1 MKRAA
6 TRKPARTPATPPP
19 ARPRQRAQP
28 SVQRDQ
34 FNAWLAHHTEVL
46 RSTFKQLLKTP
57 LTTLMTAAVIGIALT
72 LPTSLLLLLHNAH
85 YITKDWGNSVQ
96 ISLFLQPQVTD
107 EQAHSLARQLQQEYT
122 LSNIRVITHD
132 EAFAEYKAL
141 SGFGEALH
149 ALENNPLPAVL
160 VLNPQFEITDPEYS
174 EHLLNRLQNLEMV
187 DIAQYD
193 MLWLQRLFAML
204 KIIQRSIWILGFL
217 LALAVLLII
226 GNTIRLSIYNQ
237 REEIEITKLFG
248 ATDIFIRRPFLYT
261 GLYYGVAGSM
271 IAWMI
276 VSTAFYLLVE
286 PTKTLSRLY
295 YVEYEIISLGWGSS
309 LLLLFAGAILGLL
322 GAWLSVGRHLKDI
335 QPR

>member
-6 TRKPARTPATPPP
+6 TRKPARTTSPPP
-19 ARPRQRAQP
+19 HPKRAQP
-28 SVQRDQ
+28 TVQRDQ
-34 FNAWLAHHTEVL
+34 FNAWLAHHTDVL
-46 RSTFKQLLKTP
+46 RSTFKQLIRTP
-57 LTTLMTAAVIGIALT
+57 VTTLMTAAVIGIALT
-72 LPTSLLLLLHNAH
+72 LPTSLLLLLHNAQH
-85 YITKDWGNSVQ
+85 LTQNWGSSVQ

-107 EQAHSLARQLQQEYT
+107 EQAHVLAKQLQQNYA

-141 SGFGEALH
+141 SGFGEALQ
-149 ALENNPLPAVL
+149 ALEQNPLPAVL
-160 VLNPQFEITDPEYS
+160 VLNPQFEITDPQYS
-174 EHLLNRLQNLEMV
+174 ENLLKQLQSLEMV

-226 GNTIRLSIYNQ
+226 GNTIRLAIYNQ

-248 ATDIFIRRPFLYT
+248 ATDTFIRRPFLYT
-261 GLYYGVAGSM
+261 GLYYGVAGSV
-271 IAWMI
+271 IAWI
-276 VSTAFYLLVE
+276 VVSVAFYLLVE
-286 PTKTLSRLY
+286 PVKALSRLY
-295 YVEYEIISLGWGSS
+295 YVEYEIISLGLVSS
-309 LLLLFAGAILGLL
+309 VLLLLVGAVLGLL
-322 GAWLSVGRHLKDI
+322 GAWLSVGRHLKEI